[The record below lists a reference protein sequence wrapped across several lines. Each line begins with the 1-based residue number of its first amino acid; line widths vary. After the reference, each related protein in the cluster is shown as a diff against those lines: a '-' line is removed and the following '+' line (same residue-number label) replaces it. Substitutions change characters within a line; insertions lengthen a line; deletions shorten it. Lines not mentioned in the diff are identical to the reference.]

1 MQSSI
6 SSRQF
11 CADDRVDFFLNAEG
25 CAIKFRVQ
33 CDLSDSLKMRL
44 EDGITLHGGIMINK
58 IPIHGLVIVDP
69 KSRTGRNLIHDW
81 AWKVR
86 PGRQFV
92 PYSFILQCINEK
104 RLLPIDE
111 HALHL
116 EQQHTLD
123 ASTQYDLPRN
133 VKDKL
138 ALFLA
143 TILPHSSG
151 KRSSNNTYKKLV
163 KNKERYP
170 WAGDYDWKILRNH
183 YCRNKKY
190 YDKLISVIAKKRAGK
205 KILSSVAPSIVT
217 SRKRF
222 LIEKKADNNAKLSV
236 IEVVLPSRNEATTKD
251 RESKK
256 VKFDKPFLIERKRKF
271 GNDITNEKMVKKPRT
286 IDDML
291 KAPLPPI
298 VAERKITRRPA
309 KQTTS
314 PVLPA
319 GNVSDIEI
327 GRPASKDAHTGV
339 WIDDGFKEDGLRGKK
354 NTLGPSGPRLRD
366 CFSESLVYYNMGLD
380 DLRLAAS
387 LDLVDNSNDSE
398 VIDEAS
404 VLELLELPTEAN
416 AARGTDPKLRPETRE
431 PSHSRAACLHLE
443 NDEASRSAAI
453 LELAASTR
461 FTAEEIKQKLHG
473 FSENMDKT
481 RDFFLRC
488 RQLVDDLFIS
498 SSITERAALEASR
511 EMSTRGDNC
520 PVQVLRSPPEAR
532 PKELQVVDFGLDAA
546 TAPPA
551 TLAISRPIRCY
562 SLPPSPP
569 YTNPHLRRAIPLPL
583 LDEIASS
590 GNHQTGLMESEKN
603 GERRV
608 LSMGMHGPAN
618 LLSPPYSTRKRSL
631 SLLTVD
637 EKEEEE
643 PTRPLSAAAQSN
655 QPVPVRCR
663 WGESDDDA
671 NDSEP
676 PIMKL
681 KDLDLGEESDDWDE
695 PLFLNAPSVFKA
707 SDCLSLNLFG
717 AVYSSDDEEPS
728 SQSPVPPSSPT
739 ICSSSLPDFGYEG
752 LGERNPQEKSKPLF
766 DPSDFDVF
774 ENGWDTVTTDSTQS
788 SLSSHESSRNST
800 SGPVRDE
807 STEFCVHMEPSLFAA
822 PSSPSRRGVID
833 LPADENSEPVLSE
846 SLTRSR
852 APIIEGD
859 EFTRELDQ
867 LFGHSCPSRNTFH
880 CSHNHRPVDV
890 PSEVIQTPFNI
901 PLLLPSYA
909 SRTPPANSL
918 LFAAL
923 EPQEIPLPESPQSPV
938 LNFQGEYVVPPIMLE
953 ESRIRRLHQE
963 MVKVEADART
973 RETLLTEYI
982 ARLNSLKPPSP
993 TVPVAVYCPEAQNE
1007 TESCPSEANDD
1018 GSKPM
1023 QLEKQQ
1029 SSAEASSSYFSN
1041 QASAA
1046 LEFLQARRKEVQNAV
1061 AMRAAERRRRKY
1073 TKERI
1078 RELEAL
1084 LQLKINQLCSTYV
1097 GDGWT
1102 LSVPT
1107 RGRKGRND
1115 EAIVLAASGSD
1126 RHSHTNAIFLEGDAL
1141 EPQSAALHRRKQ
1153 DGIMQL
1159 VAKMVFRRRDTSRP
1173 LSGKSAPMVHEYVPS
1188 GLSRTAYVDETGD
1201 ETGNDE
1207 ANDDL
1212 S

>member
-6 SSRQF
+6 STRQF
-11 CADDRVDFFLNAEG
+11 CADKCDDFFLNAEG
-25 CAIKFRVQ
+25 CAIKFRLQ
-33 CDLSDSLKMRL
+33 RDFSDSLKMSL
-44 EDGITLHGGIMINK
+44 EHGITLHGGIMISK

-81 AWKVR
+81 AWKDR

-92 PYSFILQCINEK
+92 PYSFILQCINQG

-111 HALHL
+111 HALHP
-116 EQQHTLD
+116 EQEHTLD
-123 ASTQYDLPRN
+123 PSTQYDLPRN

-151 KRSSNNTYKKLV
+151 KRSSNNAYKKLV

-170 WAGDYDWKILRNH
+170 WVGDYDWKILRNH

-190 YDKLISVIAKKRAGK
+190 YDKLIPVIVKKRAGR
-205 KILSSVAPSIVT
+205 KILSSAAPSIVI
-217 SRKRF
+217 SRKQF
-222 LIEKKADNNAKLSV
+222 LTAKKTDNNAKSSV
-236 IEVVLPSRNEATTKD
+236 IEVVVPSRNEATAKD
-251 RESKK
+251 RASKK
-256 VKFDKPFLIERKRKF
+256 VKFGKPFLIERKRKL
-271 GNDITNEKMVKKPRT
+271 GNDITNEKMAKKPRT

-298 VAERKITRRPA
+298 VAEKKITRRSA
-309 KQTTS
+309 KQATS
-314 PVLPA
+314 SVLPA

-339 WIDDGFKEDGLRGKK
+339 WIDDAFKEDGLRGKK
-354 NTLGPSGPRLRD
+354 NTLGLSGPRLRD
-366 CFSESLVYYNMGLD
+366 CFSESLVFYNMGLD

-387 LDLVDNSNDSE
+387 LDLVDDSSDSE

-404 VLELLELPTEAN
+404 VLELLDLPTEAN
-416 AARGTDPKLRPETRE
+416 TARGTDPKLRLETTE
-431 PSHSRAACLHLE
+431 PSHSRTARSRLE
-443 NDEASRSAAI
+443 NAEAFRSAAI

-461 FTAEEIKQKLHG
+461 FTAEEIEQKLRG

-498 SSITERAALEASR
+498 DSITERAVLEASR
-511 EMSTRGDNC
+511 EMSTRGDSC

-569 YTNPHLRRAIPLPL
+569 YTNPHLRRAIPLPF

-590 GNHQTGLMESEKN
+590 RNHQTGLMDSEKN
-603 GERRV
+603 GERCV

-618 LLSPPYSTRKRSL
+618 LLSPPYTTRKRSL

-643 PTRPLSAAAQSN
+643 PTRPLSAVVRSN

-663 WGESDDDA
+663 WGESDDDV

-695 PLFLNAPSVFKA
+695 PLFLNAPSAFKA

-728 SQSPVPPSSPT
+728 SQLLVPPSSPT
-739 ICSSSLPDFGYEG
+739 IRSSSLPDFEYEG
-752 LGERNPQEKSKPLF
+752 LGERDTQEKSKPLF

-774 ENGWDTVTTDSTQS
+774 ENGWDTITIDSTQS
-788 SLSSHESSRNST
+788 SLSSHESSQNH
-800 SGPVRDE
+800 DE
-807 STEFCVHMEPSLFAA
+807 STEFCTRMEPSLFAV
-822 PSSPSRRGVID
+822 PSSPSRRGAID
-833 LPADENSEPVLSE
+833 LPADDKSEPLLSE
-846 SLTRSR
+846 SLTRFR

-859 EFTRELDQ
+859 EFTRELGQ

-880 CSHNHRPVDV
+880 CSHNHQPVDV

-923 EPQEIPLPESPQSPV
+923 EPQEIPLPESPQSPI
-938 LNFQGEYVVPPIMLE
+938 LDFQGEYVVPPIMLE

-963 MVKVEADART
+963 MVKVETDART
-973 RETLLTEYI
+973 RETLLTVYI
-982 ARLNSLKPPSP
+982 ARLNSLRPPSP

-1007 TESCPSEANDD
+1007 MESCPSEANDD

-1029 SSAEASSSYFSN
+1029 SSSEASSSYFSN

-1073 TKERI
+1073 TKERV

-1084 LQLKINQLCSTYV
+1084 LQLKTNQLCSNYV
-1097 GDGWT
+1097 GNGWT
-1102 LSVPT
+1102 LSGPT

-1126 RHSHTNAIFLEGDAL
+1126 RHSHTNAICLEEDAL
-1141 EPQSAALHRRKQ
+1141 EPQRTTLHRRKQ

-1173 LSGKSAPMVHEYVPS
+1173 LSGKSTPMVHEYVPS
-1188 GLSRTAYVDETGD
+1188 GLSRTAYVDETDD
-1201 ETGNDE
+1201 ETCNDE

>member
-6 SSRQF
+6 STRQF
-11 CADDRVDFFLNAEG
+11 CADDRTDLFLNAEG
-25 CAIKFRVQ
+25 SAIKFRVQ
-33 CDLSDSLKMRL
+33 CDLSVSLKTRL
-44 EDGITLHGGIMINK
+44 EDGITLYGGIVIGK
-58 IPIHGLVIVDP
+58 IPIHGLVVVDP
-69 KSRTGRNLIHDW
+69 NSRTGRDLVHDW
-81 AWKVR
+81 AWKER

-104 RLLPIDE
+104 QLLPIDE
-111 HALHL
+111 HALHP
-116 EQQHTLD
+116 EQHHTLS
-123 ASTQYDLPRN
+123 ASVQYDLPRN

-151 KRSSNNTYKKLV
+151 KRSSNKAYKRVV

-170 WAGDYDWKILRNH
+170 WVGYYDWKMLRNH

-190 YDKLISVIAKKRAGK
+190 YDKLISVIVKKRAVRK
-205 KILSSVAPSIVT
+205 TLNSVAPSIIT
-217 SRKRF
+217 SRKQL
-222 LIEKKADNNAKLSV
+222 LIEKKADNSAKHSI
-236 IEVVLPSRNEATTKD
+236 IEVILPSRNEAATKG
-251 RESKK
+251 RASKK

-298 VAERKITRRPA
+298 VAERKITRRLA
-309 KQTTS
+309 KQTTTS
-314 PVLPA
+314 ALPA
-319 GNVSDIEI
+319 GNISDIEI

-339 WIDDGFKEDGLRGKK
+339 WIDDGFKEDRLRGKK
-354 NTLGPSGPRLRD
+354 NTLGSFGPPLQD
-366 CFSESLVYYNMGLD
+366 CFSESLVYYSMGLD

-387 LDLVDNSNDSE
+387 LDLMDSGSDSE

-404 VLELLELPTEAN
+404 VLELLELPTGAN
-416 AARGTDPKLRPETRE
+416 TARGTDTKLRLETTE
-431 PSHSRAACLHLE
+431 PSHIRAACSHLK
-443 NDEASRSAAI
+443 NDEASRSVAI

-461 FTAEEIKQKLHG
+461 FTAEEIKQKLRG
-473 FSENMDKT
+473 FSGNMDKT
-481 RDFFLRC
+481 RDFFLHC

-498 SSITERAALEASR
+498 SSITERGAFEASR
-511 EMSTRGDNC
+511 EMSIRGDNC

-532 PKELQVVDFGLDAA
+532 PKELQVVDFGLDVA

-590 GNHQTGLMESEKN
+590 RNHQTGLMGSEKN
-603 GERRV
+603 GERRM

-643 PTRPLSAAAQSN
+643 SARPLSVAVSSKKAA
-655 QPVPVRCR
+655 PVRCR
-663 WGESDDDA
+663 WGESDDVA
-671 NDSEP
+671 NESEP

-695 PLFLNAPSVFKA
+695 PLFLNAPSAFKP
-707 SDCLSLNLFG
+707 SDSLSLNLFG

-728 SQSPVPPSSPT
+728 FQSLVPPSSPT
-739 ICSSSLPDFGYEG
+739 IRSSSLPDFEHEG
-752 LGERNPQEKSKPLF
+752 FGESDPQEKSKPLF

-774 ENGWDTVTTDSTQS
+774 ENGWDTVKADSTQS
-788 SLSSHESSRNST
+788 SLFSHESSQNST
-800 SGPVRDE
+800 SSPVHDE
-807 STEFCVHMEPSLFAA
+807 VTEFHARTEPSLFPA
-822 PSSPSRRGVID
+822 PFSPSRRGVID
-833 LPADENSEPVLSE
+833 LPVDDNSEPLLSE
-846 SLTRSR
+846 SLKRSR
-852 APIIEGD
+852 ASIIERD
-859 EFTRELDQ
+859 EFTSELDQ
-867 LFGHSCPSRNTFH
+867 LFSHSHPSRNTFY
-880 CSHNHRPVDV
+880 CSHNQQQLDV

-901 PLLLPSYA
+901 PLLLPCYV

-938 LNFQGEYVVPPIMLE
+938 VNFQGEYVVPPIMLE

-963 MVKVEADART
+963 MMKVEADARS

-982 ARLNSLKPPSP
+982 ARLNLLKPPSP

-1007 TESCPSEANDD
+1007 MESSLSEANDD

-1029 SSAEASSSYFSN
+1029 SSSEASSYFSN

-1073 TKERI
+1073 VKERI

-1084 LQLKINQLCSTYV
+1084 LQLKANQLRSTYV

-1102 LSVPT
+1102 LPAPT

-1126 RHSHTNAIFLEGDAL
+1126 RHIRTNVICLQGDAL
-1141 EPQSAALHRRKQ
+1141 ESQSAALQSRKR

-1188 GLSRTAYVDETGD
+1188 GLSRTAYVDEAGD

-1207 ANDDL
+1207 ANDDV

>member
-6 SSRQF
+6 STRQF

-44 EDGITLHGGIMINK
+44 EDGITMHGGIVIGK

-69 KSRTGRNLIHDW
+69 KSRTGRDLVHDW
-81 AWKVR
+81 AWKER
-86 PGRQFV
+86 PGRQIV

-111 HALHL
+111 HALHP
-116 EQQHTLD
+116 EQQHTLS
-123 ASTQYDLPRN
+123 ANAQYALPRN

-143 TILPHSSG
+143 TILPHSTG
-151 KRSSNNTYKKLV
+151 KRSSNNAYKKLA

-170 WAGDYDWKILRNH
+170 WVGDYDWKMLRNH

-190 YDKLISVIAKKRAGK
+190 YDKLIPVIVKKRAGR
-205 KILSSVAPSIVT
+205 KILNSVAPSIVT
-217 SRKRF
+217 SRKQF
-222 LIEKKADNNAKLSV
+222 LIAKKADNSAKLSI
-236 IEVVLPSRNEATTKD
+236 IEVVLPRNEATTKG
-251 RESKK
+251 RANKK
-256 VKFDKPFLIERKRKF
+256 VKFDKPFLIESKRKF
-271 GNDITNEKMVKKPRT
+271 GNDITNEKMMKKLRT

-298 VAERKITRRPA
+298 VAERKITRRSA
-309 KQTTS
+309 KQATS

-319 GNVSDIEI
+319 GNISDIEI
-327 GRPASKDAHTGV
+327 GRPASQDAHAGI
-339 WIDDGFKEDGLRGKK
+339 WIDDGFKEDRLRRKK
-354 NTLGPSGPRLRD
+354 NTLGPSGPRLQD

-387 LDLVDNSNDSE
+387 LDLMDNSSDSE

-404 VLELLELPTEAN
+404 VLELLELPIEAN
-416 AARGTDPKLRPETRE
+416 TARGTDPKLRLKTAE
-431 PSHSRAACLHLE
+431 PSDNQAACSHLE

-473 FSENMDKT
+473 FSGNVDKT

-498 SSITERAALEASR
+498 SSITERGALEASR
-511 EMSTRGDNC
+511 EMSARGDNC
-520 PVQVLRSPPEAR
+520 PVQVLRPEAR

-569 YTNPHLRRAIPLPL
+569 YTNPHLRCAIPLPL
-583 LDEIASS
+583 LDEIASFKS
-590 GNHQTGLMESEKN
+590 HQTGLMDSEKS

-631 SLLTVD
+631 LLLTVD

-643 PTRPLSAAAQSN
+643 PTRPLSTAVSSKQAA
-655 QPVPVRCR
+655 PVRGR
-663 WGESDDDA
+663 WGESDDGA

-676 PIMKL
+676 PITKL

-695 PLFLNAPSVFKA
+695 PLFLNAPSAFKA
-707 SDCLSLNLFG
+707 SDSLSLNLFG

-728 SQSPVPPSSPT
+728 FQSLVPPSSPT
-739 ICSSSLPDFGYEG
+739 IRSSSLPDFEHEG
-752 LGERNPQEKSKPLF
+752 FGESDPPEKSKPLF

-788 SLSSHESSRNST
+788 SLFSHESSQNST
-800 SGPVRDE
+800 SCPDRDE
-807 STEFCVHMEPSLFAA
+807 STEFHVHTEPSLFPV
-822 PSSPSRRGVID
+822 PSSPSRRDVID
-833 LPADENSEPVLSE
+833 LPVDDNSEPLLSE

-852 APIIEGD
+852 APIIEGN
-859 EFTRELDQ
+859 EFTSELDQ
-867 LFGHSCPSRNTFH
+867 LFGHSRPSRNAFH
-880 CSHNHRPVDV
+880 CSHNHQPLDV

-901 PLLLPSYA
+901 PLLLPSYV
-909 SRTPPANSL
+909 SRTPPLANSL

-923 EPQEIPLPESPQSPV
+923 QPQEIPLPESPLSPI

-953 ESRIRRLHQE
+953 ESRIRRLHRE
-963 MVKVEADART
+963 MAKVEADART
-973 RETLLTEYI
+973 RESLLTEYI
-982 ARLNSLKPPSP
+982 ARLNSLTPPSP
-993 TVPVAVYCPEAQNE
+993 TVPVAVYYPEAQNE
-1007 TESCPSEANDD
+1007 MESCLSEANDD
-1018 GSKPM
+1018 GSKPI

-1029 SSAEASSSYFSN
+1029 SSSETSSSYFSN
-1041 QASAA
+1041 EASVA

-1073 TKERI
+1073 IKERI

-1084 LQLKINQLCSTYV
+1084 LQLKTNQLRSTYV
-1097 GDGWT
+1097 GDGWS
-1102 LSVPT
+1102 LSAPT

-1126 RHSHTNAIFLEGDAL
+1126 RHIHTNVICLEGDAL
-1141 EPQSAALHRRKQ
+1141 EPQSTALQSRKQ

-1173 LSGKSAPMVHEYVPS
+1173 LSGKSAPIVHEYVPS
-1188 GLSRTAYVDETGD
+1188 GLSRMAYVDEVGD
-1201 ETGNDE
+1201 ETGKDE